1 MSNCNFYISF
11 LQVRIKILILTC
23 TLFLSIESCYS
34 QQWVTVDSTAWESVQ
49 VSYFDSLTGNYYLG
63 GRFDTLFG
71 VKANGIIGF
80 DGTNWFPMGSGVN
93 GVVGS
98 IIRFKGDLFIAGVFD
113 SIGNTPI
120 KVPMAKWDGM
130 DWVSVDTMSH
140 FDDKLL
146 SPNVLPNIQDLC
158 EFGGKLYLCGD
169 FMALPN
175 SQNPNGY
182 SDLARFNGSFIE
194 SFMFHWAR
202 VNCSSCGIEVFKGEL
217 YIGKDVGTLDT
228 CTGVSKNFINGLMKI
243 DTICGHFIQIGQ
255 WPVTDLNEIYA
266 TDSLLYIG
274 MNFPS
279 ASMGYFITGFDG
291 TNFIPIGDGL
301 NAPVGYIKKY
311 RGKLVILG
319 PFTGNFANTTSLPYI
334 AQLDGQNWVPIGSL
348 CDLDYGIQYISVIDT
363 FIIASGFFDSC
374 GVNPVG
380 SIVMFPGSINTGVN
394 SSLGPLFEPKVVV
407 ENGIIKVESTSLFK
421 KDDYLLVL
429 YDNLGRKLS
438 QKYCC
443 EMNARNLSL
452 TPGIYFLNVIDTTSN
467 RRRSFKIAI
476 NAY

>member
-1 MSNCNFYISF
+1 M
-11 LQVRIKILILTC
+11 
-23 TLFLSIESCYS
+23 FLSIESCYS
-34 QQWVTVDSTAWESVQ
+34 QQWVTIDSTDWESVR
-49 VSYFDSLTGNYYLG
+49 VSFYDSLTGNYYLG

-71 VKANGIIGF
+71 VAANGIIGY
-80 DGTNWFPMGSGVN
+80 DGTNWFPMGSGTN
-93 GVVGS
+93 GVIVS
-98 IIRFKGDLFIAGVFD
+98 IIRFNGDLFIAGAFD

-120 KVPMAKWDGM
+120 RVPMAKWDGT

-146 SPNVLPNIQDLC
+146 SPNVLPSIQDLC

-169 FMALPN
+169 FMAWPN

-182 SDLARFNGSFIE
+182 GEFARFNGNYIE
-194 SFMFHWAR
+194 SFMYPWVQ
-202 VNCSSCGIEVFKGEL
+202 VNCSNCGIEVFKGEL
-217 YIGKDVGTLDT
+217 YMGKDPATLDT
-228 CTGVSKNFINGLMKI
+228 CIGVPKSFPEGLLKV
-243 DTICGHFIQIGQ
+243 DTTCGRFIQIGQ
-255 WPVTDLNEIYA
+255 WPVTHMNELTA
-266 TDSLLYIG
+266 TDSMLYIG
-274 MNFPS
+274 MDFPS
-279 ASMGYFITGFDG
+279 SSMGYFITGYDG
-291 TNFIPIGDGL
+291 INFNPIGDGL
-301 NAPVGYIKKY
+301 NAPVGRIKKY

-319 PFTGNFANTTSLPYI
+319 VFTGNYNNTTILPSL

-394 SSLGPLFEPKVVV
+394 SYLGPSFEPKVIV